1 LKDCGTHP
9 PASVDV
15 SSVAEIVDVFSGRT
29 VINLLVET
37 KDADQVAYTMVDK
50 ESQLSLTIC
59 LEELTKQISPTSSC
73 LVSVRRDYI
82 VSDCL
87 AAVRRSSFNPK
98 KTIIVEF
105 VGEEGD
111 DTGGLLREMWRLLA
125 QSLSEEGPLL
135 QGPPFA
141 KVPRHN
147 VVSIQVILTTLY

>member
-1 LKDCGTHP
+1 
-9 PASVDV
+9 
-15 SSVAEIVDVFSGRT
+15 
-29 VINLLVET
+29 
-37 KDADQVAYTMVDK
+37 
-50 ESQLSLTIC
+50 
-59 LEELTKQISPTSSC
+59 
-73 LVSVRRDYI
+73 
-82 VSDCL
+82 
-87 AAVRRSSFNPK
+87 
-98 KTIIVEF
+98 